1 MSMLRK
7 NITIPQ
13 EDYQV
18 IKDFSRKTGISFSEL
33 IRKGVLQYVKEAEN
47 MNLSRLLNENCP
59 YASDEEQKEFEE
71 FIKTYDDTDEGEE
84 LTIEDI
90 YNL

>member
-7 NITIPQ
+7 NITISK

-33 IRKGVLQYVKEAEN
+33 LRRGTLNYVKEFEKRDLAKF
-47 MNLSRLLNENCP
+47 LKDNCP
-59 YASDEEQKEFEE
+59 YASEEEQKEFED
-71 FIKTYDDTDEGEE
+71 FMKTYDDSDEGRE
-84 LTIEDI
+84 LTVNDI
-90 YNL
+90 L

>member
-7 NITIPQ
+7 NITIPE

-33 IRKGVLQYVKEAEN
+33 IRKGTIQYVKNYEKRDLAKF
-47 MNLSRLLNENCP
+47 LKENCG
-59 YASDEEQKEFEE
+59 YVDEKEQKEFEE
-71 FIKTYDDTDEGEE
+71 FMKTYDSTEEGEE
-84 LTIEDI
+84 LAIEDI
-90 YNL
+90 L